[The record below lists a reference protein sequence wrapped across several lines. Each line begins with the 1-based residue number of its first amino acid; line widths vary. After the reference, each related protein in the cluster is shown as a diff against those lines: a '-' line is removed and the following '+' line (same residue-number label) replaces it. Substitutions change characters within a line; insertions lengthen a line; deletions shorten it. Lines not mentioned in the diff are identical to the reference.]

1 MSASMR
7 HAHLNV
13 GMVMAMFNITNPQIL
28 YIVKEEEFPVPDG
41 EIETWESSGTT
52 KPIILS
58 KPDVSN
64 TSHLIFVPFMIDM
77 GFSGGSM
84 LVLARGGA
92 MYGRGMDHHCKSKIF
107 QGVLS
112 WMKTNMIGS
121 RDFDEED
128 FSARDTSYKPI
139 QVVLV
144 WSSRGL
150 YCCRLIGEIYTPA
163 RPFVEEKEL
172 VHNIGLKLGNNYK
185 INIINFG
192 EIPPHESIRIASQSR
207 IFVGVHGAGLVW
219 SGFMSPHSSLL
230 EMFGGDRGSGNRHY
244 HNNASLADIHYQSM
258 DVGGSATS
266 LTWNADTV
274 DEIVKR
280 ITLIWTKNHISREG
294 QTDFSIILMYRIFIS
309 VLVQSAIH
317 PIVRP
322 AQ

>member
-84 LVLARGGA
+84 LVAHGGA

-121 RDFDEED
+121 RDFGEED
-128 FSARDTSYKPI
+128 FSARDTSDKPI
-139 QVVLV
+139 QVV

-150 YCCRLIGEIYTPA
+150 YCCRPICEIYTPA
-163 RPFVEEKEL
+163 RSFVEEKEL

-185 INIINFG
+185 IKIINFG
-192 EIPPHESIRIASQSR
+192 GIPPRESIRIASQSR
-207 IFVGVHGAGLVW
+207 ILVGVHGAGLVW
-219 SGFMSPHSSLL
+219 SGFMSPHSGLL
-230 EMFGGDRGSGNRHY
+230 KMFGGDRGSGNRHY
-244 HNNASLADIHYQSM
+244 HNIASLADIHYQSM
-258 DVGGSATS
+258 DIGGSATS

-280 ITLIWTKNHISREG
+280 IQNFNLDKEPH
-294 QTDFSIILMYRIFIS
+294 
-309 VLVQSAIH
+309 
-317 PIVRP
+317 
-322 AQ
+322 